1 MRNDYMDSLEFPT
14 DKQETEKVKYSKS
27 FEEIFN
33 WFFSLDTDEQMKTIS
48 ITNNNLTKNI
58 IRMQAKFQ
66 MNQTL
71 IFRLKFDNSL
81 IDLNYIEKFEYKN
94 VNERREFNDENMSAH
109 LFLKEIVFYSL
120 NEENDTVS
128 LSPELIK
135 DKRLLKY
142 YFTIFSKEK
151 VFENLCQVVYH
162 PNFKGYICEYPL
174 WFNKKEYY
182 SLCEI
187 IVAFFEMELNLKYM
201 LSKSS
206 NKKMAVINGNTTLA
220 EINQKKNDFFDKR
233 RFIKNFIKNLDKR
246 ETIADKID
254 LKGIIASAIEK
265 NEQDLES
272 SRKNHKKYF
281 MNSKN
286 VSFKLFEP
294 PKEIDPNVLYE
305 KYSIRLDED
314 RDNKIVNEYSF
325 MTFEKLNGE
334 PIDGIIESMIFEEL
348 YKYFSEK
355 ECLDLINEFQ
365 EENNKKKSS
374 KGKKKKKKKKEK
386 VEDNIEDNKQVNEL
400 SEKIEKVELKEEE
413 QKDNNNIEI
422 KNESEEKILSS
433 ITSQNDEKEIVVKSK
448 RAKRKKD
455 KSSNTNTKNNNIP
468 KTQNQISTTST
479 VIKEEDTPPIKPELL
494 LSQKEI
500 KYLHQNYYNQNNF
513 KEITISK
520 ISKPKTNKELLHN
533 IILKTSNSII
543 SSLISIKDIKYTNIL
558 FLCNKIKQCFSSD
571 LSLFIYGSYST
582 GTAINSSDIDISITL
597 LSETQK
603 EKTLEQLITDIYL
616 YLSKIE
622 GFENLNPIT
631 TASVPILKLIINSET
646 LNTSSNTKNS
656 PIDKTKVDLTF
667 NLPNPRQNIDYN
679 NSKLKQYPE
688 IKPLFLILKR
698 LIKKSKL
705 NSVFDGGLS
714 SHSLFLMITSYI
726 MIIKT
731 NTHPNL
737 GDILIDLL
745 HFYGNFFK
753 YTNTIIDITMPN
765 PYIVIHEGQFTV
777 PMIIDPISK
786 NNVSKSSFNFRQ
798 IQELFSSVHSRLTTS
813 TESIEKIFNS
823 IVIE

>member
-455 KSSNTNTKNNNIP
+455 KSSNTNTKNNNIQ

-737 GDILIDLL
+737 WDILIDLL
-745 HFYGNFFK
+745 HFYGN
-753 YTNTIIDITMPN
+753 
-765 PYIVIHEGQFTV
+765 
-777 PMIIDPISK
+777 
-786 NNVSKSSFNFRQ
+786 
-798 IQELFSSVHSRLTTS
+798 
-813 TESIEKIFNS
+813 
-823 IVIE
+823 